1 MMTNNKSLILD
12 LNLKLKEN
20 EIIIQDLKERL
31 SIISDSDQQTIIPQ
45 NIPTREDEYNLFL

>member
-31 SIISDSDQQTIIPQ
+31 SINSDSDKKTIIPQ
-45 NIPTREDEYNLFL
+45 NILIKEDE